1 MAGST
6 LAPSCPRAWVSFMAP
21 SSLSPSLLD
30 RDRIGILPSLAV
42 SYLPP
47 RGRGPVGPR
56 PDKPLGGRLWPGA
69 GGRASPELRIF
80 AARPPVARASPEPGG
95 FGPGRGT
102 GYPRPKRTPYEP
114 QGTLWAVSRGRIGR
128 PPTGAGRPG

>member
-1 MAGST
+1 MAGSA

-69 GGRASPELRIF
+69 GGRASPDLRIF
-80 AARPPVARASPEPGG
+80 AARQGVAARVGGLPAGGIGG
-95 FGPGRGT
+95 FGKAQTARLGRR
-102 GYPRPKRTPYEP
+102 PRC
-114 QGTLWAVSRGRIGR
+114 
-128 PPTGAGRPG
+128 